1 PGGIAQRQGCLV
13 LAPDSRRSG
22 CAQGGA
28 AQGRESGRGP
38 SVKLAIFG
46 FPIRHSLS
54 PKMQT
59 AALRAVGLDWT
70 YEAIEIGPEAFTLAT
85 LRGPNWRGANIT
97 IPHKQT
103 AWHLCDA
110 RTVDAAA
117 IGAVNTIVVE
127 KNQLIGH
134 NTDAPGFL
142 DVAGDVKSRVCAV
155 LGAGGS
161 ARAVE
166 WALRSAGAGEV
177 RVIGRTNWTSEAIAS
192 CDLVIGCVPPEAAP
206 QPLDRLAPD
215 ARIIDLVYYQKS
227 ALAVAGRARGLR
239 YDDGLEVLVRQG
251 ARSFEL
257 WTEKTA
263 PLEVMR
269 EAVRHAKDRQ
279 LEPS

>member
-22 CAQGGA
+22 GAQSRA
-28 AQGRESGRGP
+28 AQGRQSGGGP
-38 SVKLAIFG
+38 GVKLAVFG
-46 FPIRHSLS
+46 FPVRHSLS

-85 LRGPNWRGANIT
+85 LREPGWRGANVT

-127 KNQLIGH
+127 KGQLIGH

-142 DVAGDVKSRVCAV
+142 DVAGDVKSHVCAV

-161 ARAVE
+161 ARAIE
-166 WALRSAGAGEV
+166 WALRSAGAGGGRGV
-177 RVIGRTNWTSEAIAS
+177 GRTNLT
-192 CDLVIGCVPPEAAP
+192 P
-206 QPLDRLAPD
+206 QPLSPPPP
-215 ARIIDLVYYQKS
+215 
-227 ALAVAGRARGLR
+227 
-239 YDDGLEVLVRQG
+239 
-251 ARSFEL
+251 
-257 WTEKTA
+257 
-263 PLEVMR
+263 PLPFLPP
-269 EAVRHAKDRQ
+269 AT
-279 LEPS
+279 PPP

>member
-1 PGGIAQRQGCLV
+1 M
-13 LAPDSRRSG
+13 
-22 CAQGGA
+22 
-28 AQGRESGRGP
+28 
-38 SVKLAIFG
+38 KLGIFG
-46 FPIRHSLS
+46 FPVRHSLS

-70 YEAIEIGPEAFTLAT
+70 YELIEIGPEAFTLAK
-85 LRGPNWRGANIT
+85 LREPDWRGANVT
-97 IPHKQT
+97 IPHKET
-103 AWHLCDA
+103 AWHLCDT

-142 DVAGDVKSRVCAV
+142 DVVGDVKSRVCAV

-166 WALRSAGAGEV
+166 WALLGAGAGEV
-177 RVIGRTNWTSEAIAS
+177 RVIRRTNWTAEAIEA
-192 CDLVIGCVPPEAAP
+192 CDLVVGCVPPDAEP
-206 QPLDRLAPD
+206 PPLDRVAPD

-227 ALAVAGRARGLR
+227 ALATAARKRGLQ
-239 YDDGLEVLVRQG
+239 YEDGLEVLVRQG

-257 WTEKTA
+257 WTGKTA